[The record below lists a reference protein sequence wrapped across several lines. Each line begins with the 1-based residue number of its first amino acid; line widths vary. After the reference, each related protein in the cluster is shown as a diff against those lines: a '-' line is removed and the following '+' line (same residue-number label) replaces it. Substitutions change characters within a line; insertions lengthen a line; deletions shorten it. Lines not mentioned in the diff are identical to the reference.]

1 MDPRVRSWLDRAQE
15 LTEAGAYADAAD
27 HERMAADRVAVL
39 GDRAPERAALLD
51 QASRRRLAE
60 GSAAAAKNS
69 LRELV
74 DVAEEAGETRLGF
87 LARHRLGLVAQL
99 EGDHGAALGALD
111 DALAYAHGRFGPVFT
126 PAAATHLARARSL
139 AALQRR
145 DEARGE
151 LEAAEAVARR
161 GSDTRTA
168 EAARRALGGLRRG
181 HAAAPAAS
189 PDPPTST
196 PPAERRFDP
205 DAVDAA
211 LAELDALV
219 GLAAVKRQVRSLVN
233 FMRVQQARQ
242 QAGHRTVTIAQHL
255 CFVGSPGTGK
265 TTVARLY
272 GRLLHALGRLES
284 DRLVET
290 SRGDLVAGFIGQTA
304 TAVNRIVDASI
315 GGVLFIDEAYALTA
329 GDSPQD
335 FGREAVAELIKRMED
350 DRDRLAVIFAGYD
363 APMRRF
369 LGSNPGLASR
379 VSEVVIFADYS
390 AQELAEVF
398 RRFAARDD
406 YALSP
411 AGEERL
417 TAVLSEMTAARGGD
431 FGNARTVRNLFEDAI
446 VAQADRLVEAGAA
459 MGPALRGL
467 EPADLDA
474 ALESYR
480 AGVR

>member
-60 GSAAAAKNS
+60 GSAAAAKDS

-290 SRGDLVAGFIGQTA
+290 SRGDLVAG
-304 TAVNRIVDASI
+304 
-315 GGVLFIDEAYALTA
+315 
-329 GDSPQD
+329 
-335 FGREAVAELIKRMED
+335 
-350 DRDRLAVIFAGYD
+350 YD

-417 TAVLSEMTAARGGD
+417 TDVLAEMTAARGED